1 MKQKSNQKFGRAKRR
16 PSYHAYN
23 NGKRWLVNKEKAIKK
38 DAKRKAQKAAHPVNH
53 GAARAARRKNLQRT
67 GGV

>member
-23 NGKRWLVNKEKAIKK
+23 NGKRWLVNKNKATKR
-38 DAKRKAQKAAHPVNH
+38 DAKRKEQKAAHPSNR
-53 GAARAARRKNLQRT
+53 GAARALRRKGMQRK
-67 GGV
+67 GEQ